1 MAVDGT
7 MTPLVMRII
16 GVLDDDIVA
25 EEARSLAGCVRDQR
39 FLLGE
44 FQLERVTQECPE
56 LLLDR
61 LGFGLWPGKSEEAVI
76 GIAHIM
82 QPPIRR
88 IVGCLLYTSAAADE
102 EDSVDLGGRRII
114 KKKKKEDK
122 TAE

>member
-25 EEARSLAGCVRDQR
+25 EEARSLAGCVRAQR

-44 FQLERVTQECPE
+44 FQLERVTQEYPE

-88 IVGCLLYTSAAADE
+88 IVGVPCGQPLRLFEQRLHVLVPSPV
-102 EDSVDLGGRRII
+102 S
-114 KKKKKEDK
+114 
-122 TAE
+122 